1 MAKKKGGSP
10 GSTAEVCYRLAQPEA
25 DALGLKLWDVRFVK
39 EGPTW
44 YLRIFIDR
52 EDARV
57 SIEDCVA
64 MSRRMDKVLD
74 EADPINHSYCLEVSS
89 PGVERELTRPEH
101 FEEYMGRPVIARLHR
116 PVDGMR
122 EFKGALVGFDQNAIT
137 IKTDDGASR
146 TFAKKELS
154 SVRLA
159 EDWDDFEYGGETEN
173 E

>member
-39 EGPTW
+39 EGSTW

-89 PGVERELTRPEH
+89 PGVALKLTRPEH
-101 FEEYMGRPVIARLHR
+101 LKSTWAGRSWPVFTARSTVFER
-116 PVDGMR
+116 
-122 EFKGALVGFDQNAIT
+122 FKGRLPVLTRTPSPLRQMTVQAACLPKKNCRQSAL
-137 IKTDDGASR
+137 
-146 TFAKKELS
+146 
-154 SVRLA
+154 
-159 EDWDDFEYGGETEN
+159 
-173 E
+173 